1 MALAKTT
8 RLQAVNTMLST
19 IGEAPVNTLTGTVGV
34 DVATAERVLDETSL
48 EVQSM
53 GWHFNTV
60 PEVELT
66 PDSSTKLITVAPNVV
81 RIDVESSAT
90 HDLVLRGDTLFDR
103 KNNTNQ
109 FDESIKKVTVVT
121 ALDFQDMPQLARH
134 YITIR
139 AARIF
144 QDRVVG
150 SEKHH
155 TFTLRDEMMA
165 LSKLKEYEMDTGD
178 HSIFDNFTVSRALR
192 REPPINEVH

>member
-19 IGEAPVNTLTGTVGV
+19 IGEAPINTLTGVLGV

-103 KNNTNQ
+103 KNNTNL
-109 FDESIKKVTVVT
+109 FDKSIKKVTVVT
-121 ALDFQDMPQLARH
+121 ALDFTDLPQLARH

-155 TFTLRDEMMA
+155 SFTLRDEMMA
-165 LSKLKEYEMDTGD
+165 LSKLREYEMDTGD
-178 HSIFDNFTVSRALR
+178 HSIFDNFTVSRA
-192 REPPINEVH
+192 

>member
-1 MALAKTT
+1 MALTKTT
-8 RLQAVNTMLST
+8 KLQAVNIMLST

-34 DVATAERVLDETSL
+34 DVATADRVLLETSL

-60 PEVELT
+60 PDVELT

-81 RIDVESSAT
+81 RIDLESSAT

-103 KNNTNQ
+103 KNNTNL
-109 FDESIKKVTVVT
+109 FDKSIKKVTVVT
-121 ALDFQDMPQLARH
+121 ALDFTDLPQLARH

-155 TFTLRDEMMA
+155 SFTLRDEMMA
-165 LSKLKEYEMDTGD
+165 LSKLREYEMDTGD

>member
-1 MALAKTT
+1 MALSKTS

-19 IGEAPVNTLTGTVGV
+19 IGEAPVNTLTGTVAV

-60 PEVELT
+60 PKVTLS
-66 PDSSTKLITVAPNVV
+66 PDSTTKLITVATNVV
-81 RIDVESSAT
+81 RIDLESSST
-90 HDLVLRGDTLFDR
+90 YDLVLRGDTLFDR
-103 KNNTNQ
+103 KNNTNL
-109 FDESIKKVTVVT
+109 FDDDIKNVTLVT
-121 ALDFQDMPQLARH
+121 ALDFTELPQLARQ

-139 AARIF
+139 AARVF

-155 TFTLRDEMMA
+155 AFTLRDEMMA
-165 LSKLKEYEMDTGD
+165 LSKLKEYESDTAD
-178 HSIFDNFTVSRALR
+178 YSIFSNFTVARALR
-192 REPPINEVH
+192 TEPPINEIE

>member
-19 IGEAPVNTLTGTVGV
+19 IGEAPVNTLTGTLGV

-66 PDSSTKLITVAPNVV
+66 PDSSTKPFITVAPNVV
-81 RIDVESSAT
+81 RIDLESSAT

-109 FDESIKKVTVVT
+109 FDKSIKKVTVVT
-121 ALDFQDMPQLARH
+121 ALDFTDLPQLARH
-134 YITIR
+134 YILLFER
-139 AARIF
+139 PESFRS
-144 QDRVVG
+144 G
-150 SEKHH
+150 CW
-155 TFTLRDEMMA
+155 LREA
-165 LSKLKEYEMDTGD
+165 PHLYPAG
-178 HSIFDNFTVSRALR
+178 
-192 REPPINEVH
+192 